1 MLLTSVVIVLR
12 EVLEAALMVSILL
25 AMSRRMGL
33 SLRWLSIAIVIGIAG
48 AIAYA
53 NNLETV
59 SGLFD
64 GVGQELVNA
73 TLQSGVFLA
82 LLLTVFLVAWQH
94 TRTPAPSRLL
104 PAMMA
109 VAVAFGVTQ
118 EGSEI
123 LVFVVGFI
131 QVSDFFSSVAV
142 GAIAGACIGFSIGIL
157 FYYVLLALGD
167 TRAFRVS
174 LCLLGLVAASM
185 CLQVMQSLIQADVV
199 SAQGS
204 VWDTSNLISEDSLLG
219 QLLYALIGY
228 EASPTAFEVLAYA
241 GSLVLVAIAV
251 WLGNSL
257 RVREERTST

>member
-25 AMSRRMGL
+25 AMSRRLGL
-33 SLRWLSIAIVIGIAG
+33 GLRWLAAAGVVGIGG

-53 NNLETV
+53 SNLETV

-73 TLQSGVFLA
+73 SLQSGVFLA
-82 LLLTVFLVAWQH
+82 LLLTVFLVAWRR
-94 TRTPAPSRLL
+94 TRTPVRSRLL

-109 VAVAFGVTQ
+109 IAVALGVTQ

-142 GAIAGACIGFSIGIL
+142 GAVAGACIGFSIGIL
-157 FYYVLLALGD
+157 FYYLLLALGEV
-167 TRAFRVS
+167 RAFWVS

-185 CLQVMQSLIQADVV
+185 SMQVMKSLIQADVLP
-199 SAQGS
+199 AQGA
-204 VWDTSNLISEDSLLG
+204 VWDTSNLIAETSLLG
-219 QLLYALIGY
+219 QLLYALAGY
-228 EASPTAFEVLAYA
+228 EASPAAAEVLAYG
-241 GSLVLVAIAV
+241 GSLALVVIAV
-251 WLGNSL
+251 LLGNGL
-257 RVREERTST
+257 RAREEKARA